1 MPVISQLMLQL
12 RDFMASVLLFKSPE
26 RRISQHRSVRAR
38 QVMPE
43 HQACGLLLGTSKPKA
58 TGWKMFQNFQSLCL
72 LYFGCL
78 IKEKCKHEL
87 QEGRDLTPFWRSEE
101 ATALKIEVTAW
112 ILHRQDSFPKGCLT
126 PSHKTQACW
135 TYLEG
140 QKPLPLRESP
150 KHQHQQRS
158 HQQSE
163 GAGTRHGAWSTHGK
177 IFIPALCS
185 ILHRVTLSCTVWGEY
200 FYWKKSRQ

>member
-87 QEGRDLTPFWRSEE
+87 QEGRDLIPF
-101 ATALKIEVTAW
+101 
-112 ILHRQDSFPKGCLT
+112 
-126 PSHKTQACW
+126 
-135 TYLEG
+135 
-140 QKPLPLRESP
+140 
-150 KHQHQQRS
+150 
-158 HQQSE
+158 
-163 GAGTRHGAWSTHGK
+163 
-177 IFIPALCS
+177 
-185 ILHRVTLSCTVWGEY
+185 
-200 FYWKKSRQ
+200 